1 MKRFVILG
9 CLFLC
14 LSISACQCSDKP
26 DVGPVEGAVLEQ
38 AEGPRTLV

>member
-14 LSISACQCSDKP
+14 LGISACQCSDKP
-26 DVGPVEGAVLEQ
+26 DVGPVEGAAVEQ
-38 AEGPRTLV
+38 AEVPRALV

>member
-1 MKRFVILG
+1 MKRFILLG

-26 DVGPVEGAVLEQ
+26 DVGPVEGAALEST
-38 AEGPRTLV
+38 EVPRTLV